1 MARTDMNLNY
11 MGIIIG
17 GFLPAII
24 FGIGG
29 IFLKASAR
37 QGISLNHLILFAGA
51 GAIFLAFLLL
61 VLIKEK
67 SISAGSATMAFCVGL
82 SWASATALMSIAM
95 VKFETP
101 ISIIGPLTAIA
112 SLITALL
119 AMWIFSEWKEVLIAR
134 LLMGA
139 TLIVIGVMLVST
151 SSKANRIQHTI
162 PPGNEHGDEHS
173 Y

>member
-1 MARTDMNLNY
+1 
-11 MGIIIG
+11 
-17 GFLPAII
+17 
-24 FGIGG
+24 
-29 IFLKASAR
+29 
-37 QGISLNHLILFAGA
+37 
-51 GAIFLAFLLL
+51 
-61 VLIKEK
+61 
-67 SISAGSATMAFCVGL
+67 
-82 SWASATALMSIAM
+82 
-95 VKFETP
+95 
-101 ISIIGPLTAIA
+101 
-112 SLITALL
+112 LL